1 MFEALRV
8 SIVEVPFS
16 DIFIK
21 RDISLGSIFR
31 VFDNTYL
38 TRKPIQ
44 ALRDLGAVNDRPSSA
59 EHQWSGRRLL
69 QPYTF
74 RWSCCGFMFS
84 TTILSS
90 RVIKCRESDCTWFA
104 RSMSKLVR
112 EFSSNCN
119 YADFTLWYTPWAF
132 SVSSSCDTVDGA
144 EGSTFINSVPIRR

>member
-1 MFEALRV
+1 MSVGEFVDNDGLNEKRFEALRV
-8 SIVEVPFS
+8 SFVEVPFS

-59 EHQWSGRRLL
+59 AEHQWSGRRLL

-74 RWSCCGFMFS
+74 R
-84 TTILSS
+84 
-90 RVIKCRESDCTWFA
+90 
-104 RSMSKLVR
+104 
-112 EFSSNCN
+112 
-119 YADFTLWYTPWAF
+119 
-132 SVSSSCDTVDGA
+132 
-144 EGSTFINSVPIRR
+144 